1 MWDGDAGPNQIS
13 EGLEYQ
19 TAELELYPVSGEPQ
33 NDILKVG
40 LNDQICTWKALTAMQ
55 SAGVKGARME
65 AGSHVTSEI
74 IQVQDAE
81 T

>member
-19 TAELELYPVSGEPQ
+19 TAELELYRVSGEPR

-40 LNDQICTWKALTAMQ
+40 LNDQICTWKGL
-55 SAGVKGARME
+55 SGCHVKCR
-65 AGSHVTSEI
+65 SERGKNGGREPC
-74 IQVQDAE
+74 DK
-81 T
+81 

>member
-19 TAELELYPVSGEPQ
+19 TAELELYRVSGEPR

-40 LNDQICTWKALTAMQ
+40 LNDQICTWKALTAM
-55 SAGVKGARME
+55 
-65 AGSHVTSEI
+65 
-74 IQVQDAE
+74 
-81 T
+81 